1 MCCERLQ
8 EQQMLLELRDRAL
21 DFMNEGIWIADTQG
35 RLLYANQGFSMTS
48 GYPVPEIV
56 GQPWYFNQVASVS
69 VSLRLQPERY
79 VMREDNPDPARSP
92 AQG

>member
-1 MCCERLQ
+1 LEDRTEITPLTCCARLQ

-35 RLLYANQGFSMTS
+35 RLLYANQGFSMIS

-56 GQPWYFNQVASVS
+56 GQPWYFNQV
-69 VSLRLQPERY
+69 LLL
-79 VMREDNPDPARSP
+79 
-92 AQG
+92 

>member
-1 MCCERLQ
+1 VCCGILQ

-35 RLLYANQGFSMTS
+35 RLLYANQGFSMIS

-56 GQPWYFNQVASVS
+56 GQPWYFNQV
-69 VSLRLQPERY
+69 LLL
-79 VMREDNPDPARSP
+79 
-92 AQG
+92 